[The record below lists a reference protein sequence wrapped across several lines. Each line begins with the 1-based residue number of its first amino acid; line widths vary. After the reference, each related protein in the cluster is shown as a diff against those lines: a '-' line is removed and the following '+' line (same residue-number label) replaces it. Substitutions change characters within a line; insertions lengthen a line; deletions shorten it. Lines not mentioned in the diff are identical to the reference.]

1 MPVSGDAFELVPNQL
16 TPRFKANGLFGYDT
30 NVGDALQAILD
41 NCDGTFIQ
49 ADGKIK
55 LVIPRKLTA
64 AELADLDN
72 QDILTDKGANATII
86 RRGGKSTLRWV
97 PKPLDQAPNEIW
109 YEFTDR
115 DSDFEN
121 KRLAIRLDDA
131 QAALGAVYS
140 EPRRDIQ
147 SETLSLGLTNTRDQ
161 GARIATR
168 RIRRN
173 GMILGGWR
181 NGRLEME
188 VPIHVAIKLRPVE
201 DVRKIASD
209 GTVKLTDLAPN
220 QRLGHS
226 LSC

>member
-1 MPVSGDAFELVPNQL
+1 M
-16 TPRFKANGLFGYDT
+16 
-30 NVGDALQAILD
+30 
-41 NCDGTFIQ
+41 
-49 ADGKIK
+49 
-55 LVIPRKLTA
+55 
-64 AELADLDN
+64 
-72 QDILTDKGANATII
+72 
-86 RRGGKSTLRWV
+86 
-97 PKPLDQAPNEIW
+97 
-109 YEFTDR
+109 
-115 DSDFEN
+115 
-121 KRLAIRLDDA
+121 
-131 QAALGAVYS
+131 YS

-209 GTVKLTDLAPN
+209 GTVKLTDLA
-220 QRLGHS
+220 RLIS
-226 LSC
+226 ALATP